1 MGKNVNIQHAVTI
14 KENERGVP
22 IIGNNGIKGAMA
34 TIIGNIHIGDNVI
47 IGAGAVAKD
56 VPKNCT
62 VAVVPASKIK

>member
-1 MGKNVNIQHAVTI
+1 
-14 KENERGVP
+14 
-22 IIGNNGIKGAMA
+22 MA